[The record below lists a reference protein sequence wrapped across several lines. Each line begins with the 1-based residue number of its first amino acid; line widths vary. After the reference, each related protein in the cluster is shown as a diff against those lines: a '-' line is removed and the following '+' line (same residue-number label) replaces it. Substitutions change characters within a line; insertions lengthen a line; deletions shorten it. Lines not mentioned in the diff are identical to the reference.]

1 MNATIRPTRSFDTD
15 GRNTVT
21 GPRGQRAHAAH
32 LAQSDTLVRRFYAVT
47 PGVWTLVGNGLSN
60 QTFVDA
66 PDGIIA
72 IDTGESVQEMA
83 EALQELRAVT
93 DRPVVAVLYTHFHYV
108 NGTSAVLA
116 ERDGA
121 AVPVHGHARIATN
134 LRRAAAEIGPT
145 YGRGL
150 VEQFAVSM
158 PLDGPDGT
166 VNVGLGHHYRNPAHA
181 PFTPGHVPVTHPF
194 DGACVLQVAG
204 LEVQVQPAPSDADDS
219 VTFWFPALG
228 LAVHNLVWP
237 VLFNVFAIRGEEY
250 RDPRVMLQGLDHLL
264 SLHAS
269 HLVATHGP
277 PMSGADDIERRVTR
291 YRDSIQFLWDQT
303 VRHTNRGATGI
314 DLAHD
319 IRLPDLYDDDHI
331 TSEYYGVTEHHVRQ
345 IRSGLFGFFDGDP
358 ANLFPL
364 ARADRAARMIAGFG
378 GRDTVRRQADA
389 ALADDDV
396 RWAIELMSWLV
407 LVDDDPDDR
416 RRLAAALRTVA
427 QRTSAANIRN
437 WCITRALELEGSLD
451 NSRLYRHRISER
463 QALAGPI
470 EASVTV
476 LRVLLD
482 PDAADG
488 LDVRLGWR
496 FADGTTTGLHVRN
509 GIAAVT
515 DGIVTDAMIA
525 CSPAAWAAV
534 IGGRVALSTAIDAGD
549 IVIEGDATTARR
561 ALACFDVEGLQR

>member
-1 MNATIRPTRSFDTD
+1 MDASIRPTRSFDTD
-15 GRNTVT
+15 GRHTVT
-21 GPRGQRAHAAH
+21 GPRGQVAHAAH
-32 LAQSDTLVRRFYAVT
+32 FAQSHTLARQFYAVA

-72 IDTGESVQEMA
+72 IDTGESVQEMT
-83 EALQELRAVT
+83 EALQALRAVT
-93 DRPVVAVLYTHFHYV
+93 DRPIVAVLYTHFHYV

-116 ERDGA
+116 ERPGA
-121 AVPVHGHARIATN
+121 AVPIHGHARIATN

-145 YGRGL
+145 YARGL
-150 VEQFAVSM
+150 VEQFAVAM

-181 PFTPGHVPVTHPF
+181 PFTPGHVPVTHSF
-194 DGACVLQVAG
+194 DGPCVLPVAG
-204 LEVQVQPAPSDADDS
+204 LEVHVQPAPSDADDS

-264 SLHAS
+264 SLHAD
-269 HLVATHGP
+269 HLAATHGP
-277 PMSGADDIERRVTR
+277 PMSGAAEIERRVTR

-303 VRHTNRGATGI
+303 VRHTNRGATSV
-314 DLAHD
+314 DLAHE

-364 ARADRAARMIAGFG
+364 PRADRSARMIAGFG
-378 GRDTVRRQADA
+378 GRDTVRRQADE
-389 ALADDDV
+389 ALAADDV
-396 RWAIELMSWLV
+396 RWAIELTSWLV

-437 WCITRALELEGSLD
+437 WCITRALELEGTLD
-451 NSRLYRHRISER
+451 NSRLYRHRITER
-463 QALAGPI
+463 QALAAPI
-470 EASVTV
+470 DASVTV

-482 PDAADG
+482 PDAALG
-488 LDVRLGWR
+488 LDVRLGWQ
-496 FADGTTTGLHVRN
+496 FSDGTSCGLHVRN
-509 GIAAVT
+509 GIAAIT
-515 DGIVTDAMIA
+515 DGTNAQAAVT
-525 CSPAAWAAV
+525 CSPAAWASV
-534 IGGRVALSTAIDAGD
+534 MGGRISLGAAIDAGD
-549 IVIEGDATTARR
+549 VVIDGDATSARR
-561 ALACFDVEGLQR
+561 ALACFDVEGLRR